1 MLKKLS
7 VLALLLIAT
16 SVFAEPEDQIRRTVI
31 VKNGEVVLDE
41 TDPPGISVKRAFVG
55 VSLTELTPELR
66 EFFGA
71 STDAGVLVS
80 SVSENGPAA
89 KAGVRVGDV
98 ITSVNGKATGSA
110 RDLRQAIKDNH
121 AGDSIRIE
129 VLRGKSRQ
137 ALVATAEEREMP
149 EFRAFNFKGLEH
161 MMPLPPDG
169 EWHKRLLPSSEDE
182 ELRAKIRALEK
193 RLQELE
199 KRLQK

>member
-31 VKNGEVVLDE
+31 VKNGEVLLDE
-41 TDPPGISVKRAFVG
+41 SDPPGKRAFLG
-55 VSLTELTPELR
+55 VSLIDLTPELR
-66 EFFGA
+66 DFFGA
-71 STDAGVLVS
+71 SKDAGVLVS
-80 SVSENGPAA
+80 SVSDNGPAA
-89 KAGVRVGDV
+89 KAGVRVGDI
-98 ITSVNGKATGSA
+98 ITSVNGKSTGNS
-110 RDLRQAIKDNH
+110 RDLRQAIRENK

-129 VLRGKSRQ
+129 VLRGKNRQ

-149 EFRAFNFKGLEH
+149 EFRAFNFKGLDH
-161 MMPLPPDG
+161 IMPLPPDG
-169 EWHKRLLPSSEDE
+169 EWHKRLLPSTENE
-182 ELRAKIRALEK
+182 ELRSQIRALER

>member
-41 TDPPGISVKRAFVG
+41 SDPPGFAGKRAFLG
-55 VSLTELTPELR
+55 VSLLDLTPELR
-66 EFFGA
+66 DFFGA
-71 STDAGVLVS
+71 SKDAGVLVS
-80 SVSENGPAA
+80 SVSDNGPAA

-98 ITSVNGKATGSA
+98 ITSVNGKATGNS
-110 RDLRQAIKDNH
+110 RDLRQAIKDNK

-129 VLRGKSRQ
+129 VLRGKGRQ

-149 EFRAFNFKGLEH
+149 EFRAFNFKGLDH

-169 EWHKRLLPSSEDE
+169 EWHTRLLAPAENE
-182 ELRAKIRALEK
+182 ELRTRIRTLEK

-199 KRLQK
+199 RRLQK

>member
-1 MLKKLS
+1 MLKKIS

-41 TDPPGISVKRAFVG
+41 TDPPGFSGKRAFLG
-55 VSLTELTPELR
+55 VSLLDLTPELR
-66 EFFGA
+66 DFFGA
-71 STDAGVLVS
+71 SKDAGVLVS

-89 KAGVRVGDV
+89 KAGVRVGDI
-98 ITSVNGKATGSA
+98 ITSVNGKSTGNS
-110 RDLRQAIKDNH
+110 RDLRQAIRENK
-121 AGDSIRIE
+121 AGDSVRIE

-149 EFRAFNFKGLEH
+149 EFRAFNYKGLDH
-161 MMPLPPDG
+161 IMPLPPDG
-169 EWHKRLLPSSEDE
+169 EWHKRLLPSTENE
-182 ELRAKIRALEK
+182 ELRSQIRALEK

>member
-1 MLKKLS
+1 MSRKLS
-7 VLALLLIAT
+7 TIIVLLFAAVSLFA
-16 SVFAEPEDQIRRTVI
+16 AEPPVRRTF
-31 VKNGEVVLDE
+31 VVRDGNVLLDE
-41 TDPPGISVKRAFVG
+41 FEPAGKRAFVG

-71 STDAGVLVS
+71 PRESGVLVS

-98 ITSVNGKATGSA
+98 ITAINGKSTANY
-110 RDLRQAIKDNH
+110 RDLREAIKDNH

-129 VLRGKSRQ
+129 VIRGKGRQ
-137 ALVATAEEREMP
+137 TLMATAEERDAP
-149 EFRAFNFKGLEH
+149 ELRWFKLGDLERG
-161 MMPLPPDG
+161 LPPF
-169 EWHKRLLPSSEDE
+169 EWHGKLLAPDND
-182 ELRAKIRALEK
+182 ELRGRIRELEK

>member
-31 VKNGEVVLDE
+31 VKNGEVLLDE
-41 TDPPGISVKRAFVG
+41 SDPLGKRAFLG
-55 VSLTELTPELR
+55 VSLIDLTPELR
-66 EFFGA
+66 DFFGA
-71 STDAGVLVS
+71 SKDAGVLVS

-89 KAGVRVGDV
+89 KAGVRVGDI
-98 ITSVNGKATGSA
+98 ITSVNGKSTGNS
-110 RDLRQAIKDNH
+110 RDLRQAIRENK
-121 AGDSIRIE
+121 AGDSVRIE
-129 VLRGKSRQ
+129 VLRGKTRQ

-149 EFRAFNFKGLEH
+149 EFRAFNFKGLDH
-161 MMPLPPDG
+161 MLPPPDG
-169 EWHKRLLPSSEDE
+169 EWHKRLLPSTENE
-182 ELRAKIRALEK
+182 ELRSQIRALEK